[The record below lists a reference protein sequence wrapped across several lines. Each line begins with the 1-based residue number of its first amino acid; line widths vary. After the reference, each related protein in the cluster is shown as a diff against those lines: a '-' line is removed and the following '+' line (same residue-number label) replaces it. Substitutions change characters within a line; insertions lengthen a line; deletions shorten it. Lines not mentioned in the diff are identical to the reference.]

1 MADTDRLAGL
11 PLRVPGAARTGPA
24 SPVALDLSEELRQ
37 RIQAAVQSELTQ
49 AAADDQSRV
58 AEHRTTELSGRD
70 RLPESAP
77 SKEAGLEGSGAP
89 ANGTDRKHGGA
100 AAAASAA
107 TLERIAWVVPKGHM
121 IKWPGSAVEPQ
132 PAVGVEPVVKVRPAT
147 EPEPEARHVPERPRR
162 RFGARLIALGL
173 ALIVIGSLTAVGVD
187 HFFPSYTPLP
197 ATVRAQAAAWVAEQ
211 VSPDVTVSCDAVM
224 CAALQAH
231 GFPVSKLVVLGP
243 TSPDPVS
250 SVLVVETATVRELFG
265 SSLAIAWAPAVLA
278 SFGSGAGAITV
289 RVVAPHGPAAYQAA
303 LSADLANRKTSGA
316 ALLHDSQVAVSAT
329 ARSQLLAGQVDLRLL
344 LALASV
350 AGHEPMFIV
359 RFGNLG
365 PGASPG
371 VPLDF
376 ADLAESIPA
385 VHMDTAAYAR
395 AVWAVLNGVDA
406 QIRPERAISGPV
418 QGQAIL
424 RVEFASPS
432 PLGDFGSGSP

>member
-1 MADTDRLAGL
+1 MADTGRLAEM
-11 PLRVPGAARTGPA
+11 PMRVPGAARTGPA
-24 SPVALDLSEELRQ
+24 SPVASDLPEELRQ
-37 RIQAAVQSELTQ
+37 RIQAAVQSQLTQ
-49 AAADDQSRV
+49 AADDDQRRV
-58 AEHRTTELSGRD
+58 AEDRTTERSGCD
-70 RLPESAP
+70 RLPESPP
-77 SKEAGLEGSGAP
+77 SKGAGLEGSGAP
-89 ANGTDRKHGGA
+89 AKGTGRKHGGA
-100 AAAASAA
+100 AAAVWAA
-107 TLERIAWVVPKGHM
+107 ILE
-121 IKWPGSAVEPQ
+121 
-132 PAVGVEPVVKVRPAT
+132 
-147 EPEPEARHVPERPRR
+147 R

-187 HFFPSYTPLP
+187 HFFRSGTPSS

-243 TSPDPVS
+243 TSPNPVS

-265 SSLAIAWAPAVLA
+265 SSLAVAWAPAVLA
-278 SFGSGAGAITV
+278 SFGSGASAITV
-289 RVVAPHGPAAYQAA
+289 RVVAPDGPAAYQTA
-303 LSADLANRKTSGA
+303 LNADLANRKTSGT

-329 ARSQLLAGQVDLRLL
+329 ARRQLLAGDVDLRLL

-350 AGHEPMFIV
+350 AGHEPMDIV

-385 VHMDTAAYAR
+385 AHMNTVAYVD
-395 AVWAVLNGVDA
+395 AVWAILNGVDA
-406 QIRPERAISGPV
+406 PIRPERAISGPV

-432 PLGDFGSGSP
+432 PLGNLGSGSP

>member
-1 MADTDRLAGL
+1 MADTGRLGET
-11 PLRVPGAARTGPA
+11 PPRVPGAGRAGPA

-49 AAADDQSRV
+49 AAADDKSRV
-58 AEHRTTELSGRD
+58 AEDRTTELSGRD
-70 RLPESAP
+70 RLPESPP

-100 AAAASAA
+100 AA
-107 TLERIAWVVPKGHM
+107 
-121 IKWPGSAVEPQ
+121 
-132 PAVGVEPVVKVRPAT
+132 GVLA
-147 EPEPEARHVPERPRR
+147 EARPVSERPRR

-187 HFFPSYTPLP
+187 HFFPSDTPSP

-211 VSPDVTVSCDAVM
+211 VSTDVTVSCDAVM

-265 SSLAIAWAPAVLA
+265 SSLAVAWAPAVLA

-289 RVVAPHGPAAYQAA
+289 RVVAPDGPAAYQTA
-303 LSADLANRKTSGA
+303 LHADLANRKTSGA

-329 ARSQLLAGQVDLRLL
+329 ARRQLLAGDVDLRLL

-350 AGHEPMFIV
+350 AGHEPVDIV

-371 VPLDF
+371 VPLGF

-385 VHMDTAAYAR
+385 AHMNTVAYAR
-395 AVWAVLNGVDA
+395 AVWAILNGVDVP
-406 QIRPERAISGPV
+406 IRPERAISGPV

-424 RVEFASPS
+424 RIEFASPS
-432 PLGDFGSGSP
+432 PLGNLGSGSP